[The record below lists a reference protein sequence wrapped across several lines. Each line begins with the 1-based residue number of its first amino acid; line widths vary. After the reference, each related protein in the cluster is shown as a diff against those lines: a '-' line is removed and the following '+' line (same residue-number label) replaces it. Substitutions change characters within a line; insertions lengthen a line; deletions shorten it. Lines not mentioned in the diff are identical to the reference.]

1 MIYGMYNTTRTKLS
15 IKRGR
20 LFGKIKVKLE
30 CKHILTGLKTDVI
43 FYSLA
48 SKKSVDKIS
57 RQVSEN
63 SLPAKGDS
71 VSILGSV
78 TINVVDTFYGKP
90 FGVLRINPC
99 KKINLLGLAND
110 ITVLD
115 FEDHKP
121 VKDSEGFLFR
131 LMLNN
136 KNCAGK
142 LEDLI
147 IEG

>member
-1 MIYGMYNTTRTKLS
+1 MIHGMYNTTRTKLS

-20 LFGKIKVKLE
+20 FFGRIKVKLE
-30 CKHILTGLKTDVI
+30 CRHILTGLKTDII

-48 SKKSVDKIS
+48 SKRSIDSIS
-57 RQVSEN
+57 SRVSEN
-63 SLPAKGDS
+63 NPSAKGDS
-71 VSILGSV
+71 ISILGSV

-99 KKINLLGLAND
+99 KKINLLGLND